1 MENEKTNKRPD
12 RRVLRTK
19 SAIQHAFARLL
30 AEKGMNEITVSELAE
45 EADISRKSFYNY
57 YSGIHEVKEE
67 IENDILSSLEE
78 LVSDL
83 HFTESLRDPYLVN
96 ATLGD
101 IIRDDVDFFGNIAFA
116 SESDDLVDRIIRILK
131 NQILKTNPRSMTREE
146 MLSDIVLEFLIYGM
160 LHVYRMWFAS
170 DRSLPLETFT
180 GLVSVL
186 QAEGLKGAMQFMN
199 REG

>member
-131 NQILKTNPRSMTREE
+131 YQILKTNPRSMTREE